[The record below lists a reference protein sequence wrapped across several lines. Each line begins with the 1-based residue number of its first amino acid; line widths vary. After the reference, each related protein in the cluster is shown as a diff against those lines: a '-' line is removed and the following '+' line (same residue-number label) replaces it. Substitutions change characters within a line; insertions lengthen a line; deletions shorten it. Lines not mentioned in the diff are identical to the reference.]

1 MAEDV
6 KPTRKNLMAI
16 EDRIELS
23 ERGHDTLE
31 QKRDGL
37 IMEFMDILDQAQDVR
52 ANLNQDYERAQ
63 NKINMARAM
72 EGDVAVRGAAS
83 ALKEY
88 PEITTQSKNIMG
100 VVVPQIESSRV
111 KKSLDQRGYGLLG
124 SSARIDEAADAY
136 EELLESII
144 LAAEVET
151 AMKKM
156 LEEIETTKRRV
167 NALEFKLLPEL
178 YENQEYIEQKLEE
191 QEREEIFRLKK
202 IKAKKEEEEKEEAP
216 EEEAEEERPKSP
228 VALMG
233 SSPYSLEDDL
243 QRVADYAPEGG
254 GDVVRPLS
262 GRPPA
267 ASPRNEPGAGDCRSD
282 CTRPR
287 HRRATVRRGRSR
299 ARFPTPTARGPAG
312 AARRT
317 ARLARDAPRGV
328 TATGASR
335 ARGRRPAAGTGP
347 PRRQL
352 RRGGPRRPRS
362 PPSATRR
369 CCERTGRPFHP
380 RSRDGSNVAR
390 FGGVRGGSHRQRVL
404 RAEEEALRRRWST
417 GGCRRCHRTRRRAV
431 RLSRSRW

>member
-202 IKAKKEEEEKEEAP
+202 IKAKKEEEEKEERAA
-216 EEEAEEERPKSP
+216 EKAAAEA
-228 VALMG
+228 
-233 SSPYSLEDDL
+233 D
-243 QRVADYAPEGG
+243 ADA
-254 GDVVRPLS
+254 
-262 GRPPA
+262 
-267 ASPRNEPGAGDCRSD
+267 
-282 CTRPR
+282 
-287 HRRATVRRGRSR
+287 
-299 ARFPTPTARGPAG
+299 
-312 AARRT
+312 
-317 ARLARDAPRGV
+317 DAE
-328 TATGASR
+328 TATA
-335 ARGRRPAAGTGP
+335 
-347 PRRQL
+347 
-352 RRGGPRRPRS
+352 
-362 PPSATRR
+362 
-369 CCERTGRPFHP
+369 
-380 RSRDGSNVAR
+380 D
-390 FGGVRGGSHRQRVL
+390 
-404 RAEEEALRRRWST
+404 
-417 GGCRRCHRTRRRAV
+417 
-431 RLSRSRW
+431 